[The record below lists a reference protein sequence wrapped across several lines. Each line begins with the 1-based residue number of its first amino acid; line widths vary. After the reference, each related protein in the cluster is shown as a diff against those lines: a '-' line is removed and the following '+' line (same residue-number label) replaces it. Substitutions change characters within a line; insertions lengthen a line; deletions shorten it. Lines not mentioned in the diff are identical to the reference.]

1 MSIAAQPKTTAIAE
15 LMPRAAVELKVA
27 VSELSYSQLK
37 NWLKDEMDYSAEDIR
52 AIAAHLATVGGFIQV
67 RNAYFPGEATT
78 SLLEKTELR
87 GEAYLARKATAVVAD
102 QALFLK
108 AFEQKLTDVF
118 TRVGKL
124 RPFGYSVKKSKERE
138 ERVVNLLLSD
148 LHFGS
153 WLDEREVPY
162 RYGYTEEARRLA
174 SVVKRTCDF
183 KTDYRPV
190 TTLKVWLGGDIIK
203 GLIHDMQSGASL
215 AEQQADAIHLL
226 YQALTILAGSFP
238 RVEVWCSSGNHDR
251 NVARHHDRATAGK
264 VDSYATT
271 VYVALKTGMKHL
283 PNVRVNI
290 PRTAWCEVTNFGRK
304 LYLTHGDTNLN
315 PGNPGNSIDVRKLEN
330 QMNRINAGE
339 AESDRK
345 PFEAFAVGH
354 VHVGSQSQLGPG
366 ILLTNGALIPPDPY
380 ATSLNYIAVRSGQ
393 TLFES
398 TPHRLVGDYRFL
410 EVDKTT
416 DKDSALD
423 KFIVPWDGN
432 F

>member
-1 MSIAAQPKTTAIAE
+1 MAYASTPTTTAIAE
-15 LMPRAAVELKVA
+15 LMPQAAVVLKVA
-27 VSELSYSQLK
+27 TSELTYAQFK
-37 NWLKDEMDYSAEDIR
+37 GWLKDEKEYDATGLR
-52 AIAAHLATVGGFIQV
+52 HLAASLSSAGGFVQV
-67 RNAYFPGEATT
+67 RNAYFPGVETEA
-78 SLLEKTELR
+78 LLERTELR
-87 GEAYLARKATAVVAD
+87 GTAREQRLATAVVAD
-102 QALFLK
+102 QALFLR
-108 AFEQKLTDVF
+108 AFEKRLTEVLAKN
-118 TRVGKL
+118 GKV

-153 WLDEREVPY
+153 WLDPREVPY
-162 RYGYTEEARRLA
+162 KYGYVEESRRLA
-174 SVVKRTCDF
+174 SVVKRTIEF
-183 KTDYRPV
+183 KVDYRPV
-190 TTLKVWLGGDIIK
+190 TKLKVWFGGDIIK
-203 GLIHDMQSGASL
+203 GLIHDMQTGVSL
-215 AEQQADAIHLL
+215 AEQQADAMYLL
-226 YQALTILAGSFP
+226 DQALTVLAGSYP
-238 RVEVWCSSGNHDR
+238 SVEVFCSSGNHDR

-264 VDSYATT
+264 FDSYATT
-271 VYVALKTGMKHL
+271 VYNAVKLSMRHL
-283 PNVRVNI
+283 PNVTMHI

-339 AESDRK
+339 AENGRK

-410 EVDKTT
+410 EVDKVT
-416 DKDSALD
+416 DRDASLD
-423 KFIVPWDGN
+423 KVIAPWSGN